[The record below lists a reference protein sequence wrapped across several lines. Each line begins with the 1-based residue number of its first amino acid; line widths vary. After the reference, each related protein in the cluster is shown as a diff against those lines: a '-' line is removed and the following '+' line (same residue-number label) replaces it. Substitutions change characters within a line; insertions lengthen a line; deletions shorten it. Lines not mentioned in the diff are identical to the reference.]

1 MSIAAHSIGQ
11 TAKESFINVKTVHA
25 VWRESAAM
33 LS

>member
-11 TAKESFINVKTVHA
+11 AVKEFFINVKTVHA
-25 VWRESAAM
+25 VWCESAAM